1 MSQGWER
8 LGAAV
13 VARRVELGML
23 TREQLVEKSGMSRRL
38 LSDIENGRRTSYDPA
53 TLARVEQALQWLPG
67 TVDRILAEGDAQAGD
82 VGDADPLLRELGA
95 MLADDSPIPPTTGRR
110 CGRSWTAWWRRTGRR
125 CDGGAPADDYR
136 RSSTRCRTCSAPKY
150 PTTNPA
156 AISVSNGRQEK
167 TLT

>member
-95 MLADDSPIPPTTGRR
+95 MLADDSPIPPDDRQALRTIVDRLVAPYRPQMRR
-110 CGRSWTAWWRRTGRR
+110 RR
-125 CDGGAPADDYR
+125 A
-136 RSSTRCRTCSAPKY
+136 
-150 PTTNPA
+150 N
-156 AISVSNGRQEK
+156 
-167 TLT
+167 

>member
-95 MLADDSPIPPTTGRR
+95 MLADDSPL
-110 CGRSWTAWWRRTGRR
+110 
-125 CDGGAPADDYR
+125 PADDRQALRTIVDPLVAPYR
-136 RSSTRCRTCSAPKY
+136 PQMRRRRK
-150 PTTNPA
+150 PA
-156 AISVSNGRQEK
+156 G
-167 TLT
+167 